1 MDKAKGNKKGNTT
14 YNLMDEIILT
24 IGNKEIWDGIHESF
38 HDHYKEPQQAEKAF
52 IQYKKQES
60 DKIFKEFLDD
70 FQAKHKHLYVFNAVA
85 HYDEKGA
92 PHIHMNFFGMA
103 EGVKKGLRLQPRT
116 TRAIAQ
122 DLDGDFYEKM

>member
-1 MDKAKGNKKGNTT
+1 
-14 YNLMDEIILT
+14 MDEIILT

-38 HDHYKEPQQAEKAF
+38 HDHYKEPQQAEKAL

>member
-1 MDKAKGNKKGNTT
+1 
-14 YNLMDEIILT
+14 MDEIILT

-85 HYDEKGA
+85 HYDEKG
-92 PHIHMNFFGMA
+92 
-103 EGVKKGLRLQPRT
+103 LRLQPRT